1 MTRWFDPVQ
10 LVATGYRVMRKRDT
24 RDSGPVD
31 TPTFHDHSA
40 ADELWFDYAAD
51 MGDAFDPTAQVAW
64 MLGRKKLLVG
74 ATAARSEELC
84 RGSFLVLG
92 GDEVYP
98 YATVKRYEKQLTK
111 PYAQAL
117 EGADPPPRVYAIPGN
132 HDWYGGLTAWRQVL
146 TAAEGST
153 TTFGGWTVGQQASW
167 WAIKLPHGWWMWG
180 LDTYL
185 DGTINQAQHDYFARV
200 AEKLRPGD
208 QVILCTPVPLWRL
221 REKKPDQLVI
231 IDELV
236 HELIDAAD
244 AKARLFLAGDSHV
257 FARYIRRPSATGTLE
272 HHVTS
277 GGAGAFLHPTH
288 NLASA
293 VPQTAMDDGAFV
305 DQAPFL
311 DGRFWPDRHRSR
323 EGIVRGALHAVLD
336 RQSVSLGLLVAL
348 AYALYG
354 FVAGA
359 AVRDVP
365 PNDGWRGLKDAFR
378 SVVDFG
384 PGVVATVVA
393 AVVLVG
399 AGIAMALPNT
409 KERAV
414 VRFARRAGAVH
425 GVAQVGALAV
435 TAALS
440 HWLIGA
446 LAHRSWPPTALPVGL
461 SGVAG
466 AVGAMLVLLVYL
478 SLVNRNHR
486 VNDNE
491 AYSMRHY
498 EDGKH
503 FLRCHIDR
511 LGQLTVHLIGIDRI
525 KPGWAAAMEAGAP
538 LPPKATEGSKVP
550 LGAVE
555 WIETV
560 RTQVDPIAFAG
571 DANRWVALSVSDPD
585 DATKEQVT
593 RLHEVVGAIAE
604 ALLAAGCNVA
614 YGGDDRETGYTT
626 TLAKAADRSPD
637 AWVPRVRRYAAT
649 PPDPGAGAAGAVE
662 LMPPE
667 QSDSTV
673 DTALTAIREKVT
685 EDTIARVVLGG
696 RARGPGMPGVVE
708 EAAISLDHDQPL
720 LVVGGFGGAASLIAR
735 VVTGKAVPD
744 DVPAATRHLL
754 GMFRPSTA
762 GPVHLRNGLEPT
774 ENNELL
780 TTTELH
786 RIVHLVLQ
794 GIRSNVF
801 GPG

>member
-1 MTRWFDPVQ
+1 
-10 LVATGYRVMRKRDT
+10 
-24 RDSGPVD
+24 
-31 TPTFHDHSA
+31 
-40 ADELWFDYAAD
+40 
-51 MGDAFDPTAQVAW
+51 
-64 MLGRKKLLVG
+64 
-74 ATAARSEELC
+74 
-84 RGSFLVLG
+84 
-92 GDEVYP
+92 
-98 YATVKRYEKQLTK
+98 
-111 PYAQAL
+111 
-117 EGADPPPRVYAIPGN
+117 
-132 HDWYGGLTAWRQVL
+132 
-146 TAAEGST
+146 
-153 TTFGGWTVGQQASW
+153 
-167 WAIKLPHGWWMWG
+167 MWG
-180 LDTYL
+180 LDTYT
-185 DGTINQAQHDYFARV
+185 DGTINQAQHDYFATV
-200 AEKLRPGD
+200 AESLLPGD

-257 FARYIRRPSATGTLE
+257 FARYIRRPAATGTLE

-354 FVAGA
+354 FFAGA
-359 AVRDVP
+359 AVRDAP
-365 PNDGWRGLKDAFR
+365 PSDGWGGLKDAFR
-378 SVVDFG
+378 SVMDFG
-384 PGVVATVVA
+384 PGVVATAVA
-393 AVVLVG
+393 AVVLVA
-399 AGIAMALPNT
+399 AGVAMALPNT

-425 GVAQVGALAV
+425 GLAQLGALVV
-435 TAALS
+435 TAVLS
-440 HWLIGA
+440 HWLIGT
-446 LAHRSWPPTALPVGL
+446 LSGRSWPPTVFPVGL
-461 SGVAG
+461 GGVSG

-478 SLVNRNHR
+478 SVVNRNHR

-525 KPGWAAAMEAGAP
+525 KPGWAAAMEEGGP
-538 LPPKATEGSKVP
+538 LPPQAADGSKVP

-555 WIETV
+555 WTETV
-560 RTQVDPIAFAG
+560 RTQVDPIAFG
-571 DANRWVALSVSDPD
+571 DDANRWVALSVSDPD
-585 DATKEQVT
+585 DATDPQVT

-626 TLAKAADRSPD
+626 TLAKAASRSPD

-662 LMPPE
+662 LVPPD
-667 QSDSTV
+667 QSDSPV
-673 DTALTAIREKVT
+673 DAALTAMRQKVT

-720 LVVGGFGGAASLIAR
+720 LVVGGSGGAAGLIAGA
-735 VVTGKAVPD
+735 VTGEAVPD
-744 DVPAATRHLL
+744 DVPAATEQRLRT
-754 GMFRPSTA
+754 FQPSTT
-762 GPVHLRNGLEPT
+762 GPVNLRNGLGPD
-774 ENNELL
+774 ENQELL

-794 GIRSNVF
+794 GIRTTVL
-801 GPG
+801 GPGRP